1 MLHRL
6 LGLLLLGLAL
16 PLSSATAQTPTWTNQ
31 LAVTGGP
38 QFPTD
43 TFEKAFDTGGGLAVT
58 YYSRPSSH
66 FFFGL
71 RGGYHRFEAQTGDA
85 TLSVIPLHIAS
96 KYNFSL
102 TGLQPYAGVDGGVYL
117 LRPNEGEDDS
127 EFGVAPKFGVRVPIA
142 FGVDLDLNATY
153 EVVFTDPE
161 NTTYVGLNAGFAYI
175 FGR

>member
-1 MLHRL
+1 MHRL
-6 LGLLLLGLAL
+6 FTGLLLTLAITAL
-16 PLSSATAQTPTWTNQ
+16 PALGQPSWQNQ

-38 QFPTD
+38 QFPTE
-43 TFEKAFDTGGGLAVT
+43 TFEESFDTGAGLAVT

-66 FFFGL
+66 VFLGL

-85 TLSVIPLHIAS
+85 TLNVIPLQIAT

-102 TGLQPYAGVDGGVYL
+102 TGLQPYVGVDGGVYL
-117 LRPNEGEDDS
+117 LRPESGEENS
-127 EFGVAPKFGVRVPIA
+127 EFGVAPKFGFRVPIA

-153 EVVFTDPE
+153 EVVFTEPE
-161 NTTYVGLNAGFAYI
+161 NTTYVGLNAGIAYI

>member
-1 MLHRL
+1 MHRL
-6 LGLLLLGLAL
+6 LTGLLLALAVSAL
-16 PLSSATAQTPTWTNQ
+16 PALGQPSWQNQ

-38 QFPTD
+38 QFPTA
-43 TFEKAFDTGGGLAVT
+43 TFEEAFDTGGGLALT

-66 FFFGL
+66 LFVGL

-85 TLSVIPLHIAS
+85 TLNVIPLQIAT

-102 TGLQPYAGVDGGVYL
+102 TGLQPYVGVDGGVYL
-117 LRPNEGEDDS
+117 LRPEQGEDDS

-153 EVVFTDPE
+153 EVVFTEPD